1 MTGDE
6 VAPPSRVEAPPSPAE
21 APPSPGERDPVLA
34 LVGPTAVGKTVLSL
48 ALAARLRGEIISL
61 DSRQVYRGMDVGT
74 DKVTREDRERIPH
87 HGLDLVDPDERYSA
101 GRFGRDARR
110 WIRQIRERG
119 RLPLVVGG
127 TGFFLKTLAEP
138 VFREPEMDPDRRE
151 RLREWLAR
159 QSRLDLVRW
168 VSLLDPERA
177 AVAEAGGPQRLGR
190 TLEVAL
196 LTGRPLSWWH
206 RNAPPDAESVP
217 VRVVLLERPREELY
231 ERIEERTQAMFG
243 SGLLE
248 EVAALLGAGYRTSDP
263 GMTGTGYREA
273 AKVVQGE
280 CSLEEAVLQVQRATR
295 AYARRQLTW
304 FRHQLPSE
312 GLRIDARD
320 PVDRQVEAVVRWW
333 KAGTGVSGTG

>member
-1 MTGDE
+1 MT
-6 VAPPSRVEAPPSPAE
+6 
-21 APPSPGERDPVLA
+21 GERDPVLA
-34 LVGPTAVGKTVLSL
+34 VVGPTAVGKSSLSL
-48 ALAARLRGEIISL
+48 ALAARLEGEIISM

-74 DKVTREDRERIPH
+74 DKISSEDRERIPH

-110 WIRQIRERG
+110 WIRQIRQRG

-127 TGFFLKTLAEP
+127 TGFFLKTLVDP

-151 RLREWLAR
+151 QLRGWLSR
-159 QSRLDLVRW
+159 QSRLDLARW

-177 AVAEAGGPQRLGR
+177 VVAQAGGPQRLGR
-190 TLEVAL
+190 TLEVVL

-231 ERIEERTQAMFG
+231 VRIDDRARAMFG

-248 EVAALLGAGYRTSDP
+248 EVAALLAAGYRTSDP

-273 AKVVQGE
+273 AAVVQGE
-280 CSLEEAVLQVQRATR
+280 CSVEEAVLRVQRATR

-304 FRHQLPSE
+304 FRHQLPAE
-312 GLRIDARD
+312 ALRIDARD
-320 PVDRQVEAVVRWW
+320 PVDRQVGTVVRWW
-333 KAGTGVSGTG
+333 KAGTGASGAG